1 MICQTVFWM
10 LEDTLVCKIENKTKQ
25 NSTTVGL
32 DLLEKLDKKYIHSL
46 YIKLDCDK
54 CLEIQKERKLF
65 KNLQYFLYADN

>member
-32 DLLEKLDKKYIHSL
+32 DLLEKFDKKYIHSL
-46 YIKLDCDK
+46 YIKLDYDK
-54 CLEIQKERKLF
+54 CLEIQKERLF